1 MKNNIKSVLAAIS
14 LCMLIPV
21 EAKAD
26 RGACA
31 DLWDEAEAQGLQI
44 AGEPKVQVIGNGRL
58 YLHSGPSEECIK
70 KDTFVVPG
78 DVMMIYVLYKD
89 WITVKY
95 ENPKT
100 KNYVLGWVKANR
112 VLPANK

>member
-1 MKNNIKSVLAAIS
+1 MKNHIKYLLAAIS
-14 LCMLIPV
+14 LCMLTPLSAI
-21 EAKAD
+21 AD
-26 RGACA
+26 SGACA
-31 DLWDEAEAQGLQI
+31 HLWDEADADGVQI
-44 AGEPKVQVIGNGRL
+44 TGEPKVRVLGNERL
-58 YLHSGPSEECIK
+58 YLYSGPSDECIK

-89 WITVKY
+89 WISIKY

-112 VLPANK
+112 VLAANK